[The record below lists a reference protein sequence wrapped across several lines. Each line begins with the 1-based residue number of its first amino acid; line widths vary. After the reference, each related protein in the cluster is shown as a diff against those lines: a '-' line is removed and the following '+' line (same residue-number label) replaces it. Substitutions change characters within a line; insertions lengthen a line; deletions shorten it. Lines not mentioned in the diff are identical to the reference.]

1 MPTKFQKI
9 SNQKI
14 TVAILLMMILITTG
28 FIFINYA
35 IECPENEQTK
45 QTCFFNEQKWEKN
58 DYFTLISAILT
69 ASGAILAI
77 SFFITQMVISNISQN
92 YSINAL
98 DRYLKTKHPHYVF
111 SAWIILVAFSA
122 IALFMLNFIPVF
134 SSFIISLIIIN
145 GFIISL
151 ILFMRQYHDMMK
163 LVNPYD
169 FIDDIKYTTLD
180 YIRNLEDHE

>member
-1 MPTKFQKI
+1 
-9 SNQKI
+9 
-14 TVAILLMMILITTG
+14 MMITITTG
-28 FIFINYA
+28 FTSINYA
-35 IECPENEQTK
+35 IECHENEQNK

-58 DYFTLISAILT
+58 DYFTLVSAILT

-77 SFFITQMVISNISQN
+77 SFLITQLVISNISQN

-98 DRYLKTKHPHYVF
+98 DRYLKMKHPHYVF
-111 SAWIILVAFSA
+111 SGWIMLVAFSA
-122 IALFMLNFIPVF
+122 VTLFILNFISIF

-151 ILFMRQYHDMMK
+151 MLLGKQYQDMMK

-169 FIDDIKYTTLD
+169 FVDDIKHTTLE
-180 YIRNLEDHE
+180 YIRNLKGHD